1 MRKGIKENVEP
12 GATRK
17 FKKKGNMYIL
27 GETRGKI
34 KWIFFKIS

>member
-17 FKKKGNMYIL
+17 FKKKCPRDLIAAQ
-27 GETRGKI
+27 K
-34 KWIFFKIS
+34 